1 MQPTRLI
8 IIRHGET
15 EWNLEGRIQG
25 HMDSPLTE
33 SGRAQAE
40 AIAGRLQTEEVNAL
54 YSSDLGRAYTTAQF
68 VSHKTGQDILTDKR
82 LRELHLGNFE
92 GLTEE
97 EVRKRFP
104 EDYVYLKNPE
114 PGYIYPGGESK
125 EQFSVRVISCLEELM
140 GKHQGEQIVVIT
152 HGGALSRLIRY
163 TFGMPVV
170 GFNGYKICNAALNV
184 FSYENQRWQLEI
196 WGDLSHFTD
205 VRITSA

>member
-40 AIAGRLQTEEVNAL
+40 AIAGRLQTVEVNAL

-68 VSHKTGQDILTDKR
+68 VSHKTGQNILTDKR
-82 LRELHLGNFE
+82 LRELHLGKFE

-97 EVRKRFP
+97 EVQKRFP
-104 EDYVYLKNPE
+104 EEYVYLKNAE
-114 PGYIYPGGESK
+114 PSYIYPGGESK
-125 EQFSVRVISCLEELM
+125 EQFSLRVITCLEELM

-163 TFGMPVV
+163 TLGMPVV
-170 GFNGYKICNAALNV
+170 GSNGYKICNAALNV
-184 FSYENQRWQLEI
+184 FSYENKRWQLEI
-196 WGDLSHFTD
+196 WGDLSHLTE

>member
-25 HMDSPLTE
+25 HLDSPLTE
-33 SGRAQAE
+33 TGRAQAE
-40 AIAGRLQTEEVNAL
+40 AIAERVQTVEVNAL

-68 VSHKTGQDILTDKR
+68 VSHKTGQVILTDKR
-82 LRELHLGNFE
+82 LRELYLGKFE

-97 EVRKRFP
+97 EVEKRFP
-104 EDYVYLKNPE
+104 EEYVYLKKAD

-125 EQFSVRVISCLEELM
+125 EQFSLRVISCLEELM
-140 GKHQGEQIVVIT
+140 VKHEGEQIVVIT

-163 TFGMPVV
+163 TLGMPVV
-170 GFNGYKICNAALNV
+170 GSNEYKICNAALNV
-184 FSYENQRWQLEI
+184 FSYENKHWQLEI
-196 WGDLSHFTD
+196 WGDLSHLTEG
-205 VRITSA
+205 RITSA

>member
-1 MQPTRLI
+1 MQPTQLI

-40 AIAGRLQTEEVNAL
+40 AIATRLQTVEVNAL
-54 YSSDLGRAYTTAQF
+54 YSSDRGRAYSTAQV

-82 LRELHLGNFE
+82 LRELHLGKFE

-104 EDYVYLKNPE
+104 EEYVYLKKAVPD
-114 PGYIYPGGESK
+114 YIYPGGESK
-125 EQFSVRVISCLEELM
+125 EQFSLRVISCLEELM

-163 TFGMPVV
+163 TLGMPVV
-170 GFNGYKICNAALNV
+170 GSNEYKICNAALNI
-184 FSYENQRWQLEI
+184 FSYENKRGQLEI
-196 WGDLSHFTD
+196 WGDLSHLTE

>member
-8 IIRHGET
+8 IIKHGET

-33 SGRAQAE
+33 SGRVQAE
-40 AIAGRLQTEEVNAL
+40 AIATSLQTVEVNAL
-54 YSSDLGRAYTTAQF
+54 YSSDLGRAYSTAQV

-82 LRELHLGNFE
+82 LRELHLGKFE

-104 EDYVYLKNPE
+104 EEYVYLKKAE
-114 PGYIYPGGESK
+114 PDYIYPGEESK
-125 EQFSVRVISCLEELM
+125 KQFSLRVISCLEKLM

-152 HGGALSRLIRY
+152 HLGALSRLIRY
-163 TFGMPVV
+163 TLGMPVV
-170 GFNGYKICNAALNV
+170 GSNEYKICNAALNI
-184 FSYENQRWQLEI
+184 FSYENKRWQLEI
-196 WGDLSHFTD
+196 WGDLSHLTE

>member
-1 MQPTRLI
+1 MQPTQLI

-25 HMDSPLTE
+25 HLDSPLTE
-33 SGRAQAE
+33 TGRAQAE
-40 AIAGRLQTEEVNAL
+40 AIAERLQTVEVNAL

-68 VSHKTGQDILTDKR
+68 VSHKTGQVILTDKR
-82 LRELHLGNFE
+82 LRELYLGKFE

-97 EVRKRFP
+97 DVEKRFP
-104 EDYVYLKNPE
+104 EAYVYLKKAD

-125 EQFSVRVISCLEELM
+125 EQFSLRVISCLEELM
-140 GKHQGEQIVVIT
+140 VKHEGEQIVVIT

-163 TFGMPVV
+163 TLGMPVV
-170 GFNGYKICNAALNV
+170 GSNEYKTCNAALNV
-184 FSYENQRWQLEI
+184 FSYENKRWQLEI
-196 WGDLSHFTD
+196 WGDLSHLTD

>member
-1 MQPTRLI
+1 MQPTQLI

-40 AIAGRLQTEEVNAL
+40 AIATRLQTVEVNAL
-54 YSSDLGRAYTTAQF
+54 YSSDRGRAYSTAQV

-82 LRELHLGNFE
+82 LRELHLGKFE

-104 EDYVYLKNPE
+104 EEYVYLKKAVPD
-114 PGYIYPGGESK
+114 YIYPGGESK
-125 EQFSVRVISCLEELM
+125 EQFSLRVISCLEELM

-163 TFGMPVV
+163 TLGMPVV
-170 GFNGYKICNAALNV
+170 GSNEYKICNAALNI
-184 FSYENQRWQLEI
+184 FSYENKRWQLEI
-196 WGDLSHFTD
+196 WGDLSHLTE

>member
-25 HMDSPLTE
+25 HLDSPLTE

-40 AIAGRLQTEEVNAL
+40 AIAGRLCEVEVKAL
-54 YSSDLGRAYTTAQF
+54 YSSDLGRAYATAQI
-68 VSHKTGQDILTDKR
+68 VSDKTGQDIIIDKR
-82 LRELHLGNFE
+82 LRELNLGKFE

-104 EDYVYLKNPE
+104 EEYRYLKNAAPD
-114 PGYIYPGGESK
+114 YIYPEGESK
-125 EQFSVRVISCLEELM
+125 RQFSLRVISCLEELM
-140 GKHQGEQIVVIT
+140 GKHLGDQIVVIT

-163 TFGMPVV
+163 TLGMPVV
-170 GFNGYKICNAALNV
+170 GSNEYKVCNAALNV
-184 FSYENQRWQLEI
+184 FSYQNKRWQLEI
-196 WGDLSHFTD
+196 WGDLSHLTE
-205 VRITSA
+205 VKITSA